1 MQPEQPEA
9 LKDCQGPCC
18 DLDKRACKG
27 KGAHAKAFRKIEGTS
42 SKRMCKFVKDP
53 TLQITA
59 DNMKSRKR
67 PVYGMSFSSLPLS
80 LSRSPSSLSTPASR
94 RSLSFSLSLSLSPSH
109 SFFLRSSRLSIL
121 FILTT
126 CCCSLERLVHVGMCV
141 PRA

>member
-67 PVYGMSFSSLPLS
+67 PVYGMSLSSLPFS
-80 LSRSPSSLSTPASR
+80 LSPFLPLLPVVVPSL
-94 RSLSFSLSLSLSPSH
+94 SLSLSLSPSLPLTH
-109 SFFLRSSRLSIL
+109 SFCALLGYPFSLFLRRVAALWNAWY
-121 FILTT
+121 
-126 CCCSLERLVHVGMCV
+126 M
-141 PRA
+141 